1 MTSTSDKRVL
11 LGITGGVAAYKAA
24 ALVRLLVRAG
34 MDVRVVMT
42 EAATRFVTQT
52 TLQALSGQKVWTDL
66 WDASVPDHMAHIELS
81 RDRGLVVI
89 APATA
94 NFMAKIA
101 LGLADDL
108 LSSLV
113 LARECPLLVAPAMN
127 RQMWERSATQRNVQA
142 LRGDGVIIVGPAVG
156 DQACGETGPGRMV
169 EPEVLFAEIEAAF
182 QPKVLAGKRVLVSAG
197 PTEEPIDPVRVL
209 TNLSSGRMGY
219 AVAQAACEAGARVTL
234 ISGPVHLAAPIGVA
248 RVNVRTAREMFD
260 AVKTA
265 VGACDVFFSVAAVAD
280 YRVKKPAGQKIKKG
294 VSALRRLDLEE
305 NPDILA
311 WVASRP
317 GGPFCVG
324 FAAESENL
332 AAHAKAKRARKGIP
346 LIAANLAQEA
356 LGGEDGALTLFDAR
370 GEHPLGR
377 GPKLALA
384 RKLVLHVAGMLAS
397 AGRVPGA
404 RRSVRTRVGRKT
416 GRR

>member
-1 MTSTSDKRVL
+1 MTSNPGKRVL

-42 EAATRFVTQT
+42 EAATRFITPM

-66 WDASVPDHMAHIELS
+66 WDPGVADHMAHIELS
-81 RDRGLVVI
+81 RDRDLMVV

-94 NFMAKIA
+94 DFIAKAA

-127 RQMWERSATQRNVQA
+127 RQMWEQSATQRNVRT
-142 LRGDGVIIVGPAVG
+142 LRSDGVLVVGPAVG

-169 EPEVLFAEIEAAF
+169 EPEALLEDIEAAF

-219 AVAQAACEAGARVTL
+219 AVAQAAREAGAQVTL
-234 ISGPVHLAAPIGVA
+234 VSGPVQLPTPAGVA
-248 RVNVRTAREMFD
+248 RVNVRTAREMFE

-265 VGACDVFFSVAAVAD
+265 VDACDIFFSVAAVAD
-280 YRVKKPAGQKIKKG
+280 YRVKKPAAEKIKKG
-294 VSALRRLDLEE
+294 PAALRRIELEQ

-311 WVASRP
+311 WVAARP
-317 GGPFCVG
+317 RAPFCVG

-332 AAHAKAKRARKGIP
+332 AAHAKAKREQKGIP

-356 LGGEDGALTLFDAR
+356 LGAQDSTITLFDAH
-370 GEHPLGR
+370 GAHPLGR
-377 GPKLALA
+377 ASKLALA
-384 RKLVLHVAGMLAS
+384 RKLVLHVARMLAS
-397 AGRVPGA
+397 AGRRGTAQRA
-404 RRSVRTRVGRKT
+404 RAATRRKT
-416 GRR
+416 RAR

>member
-1 MTSTSDKRVL
+1 MTSTPAKRVL
-11 LGITGGVAAYKAA
+11 LGITGGVAAYKSA

-34 MDVRVVMT
+34 LDVRVVMT
-42 EAATRFVTQT
+42 EAAARFITPM

-66 WDASVPDHMAHIELS
+66 WDPGVRDHMAHIELS
-81 RDRGLVVI
+81 RDRDLIVV

-94 NFMAKIA
+94 HFIAKAA

-108 LSSLV
+108 LASLV
-113 LARECPLLVAPAMN
+113 LARECPLLIAPAMN
-127 RQMWERSATQRNVQA
+127 RQMWEQPATQRNVRA
-142 LRGDGVIIVGPAVG
+142 LRGDGVLIVGPAVG

-169 EPEVLFAEIEAAF
+169 EPDALLEEIEAAF

-219 AVAQAACEAGARVTL
+219 AIAQAAREAGAQVTL
-234 ISGPVHLAAPIGVA
+234 VSGPVQLPTPVGVA
-248 RVNVRTAREMFD
+248 RVNVRTAREMFET
-260 AVKTA
+260 VKSA
-265 VGACDVFFSVAAVAD
+265 AGACDIFFAVAAVAD
-280 YRVKKPAGQKIKKG
+280 YRVKRPAAAKIKRG
-294 VSALRRLDLEE
+294 SASLRRLELEE

-317 GGPFCVG
+317 RAPFCVG

-332 AAHAKAKRARKGIP
+332 AAHAKAKREKKGVP

-356 LGGEDGALTLFDAR
+356 IGAQDSAITLFDAR
-370 GEHPLGR
+370 GAHPLGR
-377 GPKLALA
+377 APKLTLA
-384 RKLVLHVAGMLAS
+384 RKLVLHVAAMLT
-397 AGRVPGA
+397 RPA
-404 RRSVRTRVGRKT
+404 RTRSVKRRKTRTR
-416 GRR
+416 